1 MKKELKRVSDFIVK
15 EKKKIIF
22 SLIGLVITICAI
34 FLYIKFDLYWLK
46 WVLSLSCMIY
56 TVLELYYIHF
66 LNKDYKVSDNMLFS
80 TVTMIGVVLLM
91 YVIICVFSA
100 LLKID
105 ISMKTLTI
113 AVLISPS
120 FVIVLLIILLLISS
134 LQYI

>member
-1 MKKELKRVSDFIVK
+1 
-15 EKKKIIF
+15 
-22 SLIGLVITICAI
+22 
-34 FLYIKFDLYWLK
+34 
-46 WVLSLSCMIY
+46 MIY

-66 LNKDYKVSDNMLFS
+66 QNKDYKVSDNMLFS
-80 TVTMIGVVLLM
+80 AVTMIGVVLLM
-91 YVIICVFSA
+91 YVIICIFSA